1 MAIRLNKRGYEESVG
16 NISGLV
22 IILAIAAV
30 IIFYVVSVT
39 PAERA
44 ELGISGYSRVALD
57 TTPGEIM
64 GQAGTEIIT
73 FERKLISFDLKNTP
87 EEESKKLSSSTSIS
101 RSVSQNNFVDFD
113 FSADT
118 EKISEAEIKFEIADK
133 YGSGALVVSL
143 NGDRIQTT
151 NGKIGDEITAVIP
164 VNKLQA
170 ENVINFEVTSPGLAF
185 WQSNSYLIKDVS

>member
-57 TTPGEIM
+57 TTPGE
-64 GQAGTEIIT
+64 A
-73 FERKLISFDLKNTP
+73 K
-87 EEESKKLSSSTSIS
+87 
-101 RSVSQNNFVDFD
+101 
-113 FSADT
+113 
-118 EKISEAEIKFEIADK
+118 
-133 YGSGALVVSL
+133 
-143 NGDRIQTT
+143 
-151 NGKIGDEITAVIP
+151 
-164 VNKLQA
+164 
-170 ENVINFEVTSPGLAF
+170 
-185 WQSNSYLIKDVS
+185 